1 MKALQKKVG
10 QKPEIVEIP
19 NTLEALQEAVGGY
32 IQAVTDHTAA
42 GVFAVICDEEGRLK
56 GYERNCE
63 INGVD
68 YVGNI
73 VVVGV
78 DGEEF
83 TDIQDETVKIIT
95 DYINR
100 EFYSRDCG

>member
-1 MKALQKKVG
+1 MKTLLKKVG
-10 QKPEIVEIP
+10 EKPENVDIP
-19 NTLEALQEAVGGY
+19 NTLEALQETVGGN
-32 IQAVTDHTAA
+32 IVKVVTDHTAA
-42 GVFAVICDEEGRLK
+42 GVFAIICDNEGHLK

-68 YVGNI
+68 YIGNI

-83 TDIQDETVKIIT
+83 KDLPDETAKIIT

-100 EFYSRDCG
+100 EF

>member
-1 MKALQKKVG
+1 MK
-10 QKPEIVEIP
+10 
-19 NTLEALQEAVGGY
+19 
-32 IQAVTDHTAA
+32 
-42 GVFAVICDEEGRLK
+42 
-56 GYERNCE
+56 ERNCE

-100 EFYSRDCG
+100 EF

>member
-10 QKPEIVEIP
+10 HKPEIVEIP

-73 VVVGV
+73 IIVGV

-83 TDIQDETVKIIT
+83 TDIQDGTVKIIT

-100 EFYSRDCG
+100 EF